1 VIVTFPSSDEL
12 LELQTTLRNEK
23 ELEYSMENEHKY
35 HVVAWWSS
43 GQTGIA
49 KSESAPN
56 AIHFAAPPQFGGLE
70 GRWTPEDLLM
80 TALASCFTTTFHAIA
95 GYSKFE
101 YTDLEVEAE
110 GTVSKTGTGY
120 TFSAIVIRPSLTI
133 PNEDKREQAINLLQ
147 KAKELCLVS
156 RALATAQKFE
166 TRVEISKHSPV

>member
-1 VIVTFPSSDEL
+1 
-12 LELQTTLRNEK
+12 
-23 ELEYSMENEHKY
+23 MENEHKY

-49 KSESAPN
+49 KSDSAPN

-110 GTVSKTGTGY
+110 GTVNKAGTGY
-120 TFSAIVIRPSLTI
+120 SFREIVIRPSLTI
-133 PNEDKREQAINLLQ
+133 PSEDKREWAINLLQ

-156 RALATAQKFE
+156 RALATAPKFE
-166 TRVEISKHSPV
+166 TRVEIRKHSPV